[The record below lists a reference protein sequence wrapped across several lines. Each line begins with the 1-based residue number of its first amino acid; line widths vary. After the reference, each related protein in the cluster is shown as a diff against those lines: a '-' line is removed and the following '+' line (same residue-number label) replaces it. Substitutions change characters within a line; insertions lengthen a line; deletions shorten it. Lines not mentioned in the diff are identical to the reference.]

1 MTCFGLKMSLNNS
14 ALLKDNSIQNGTDS
28 LLNSYDEGDESFVVL
43 ERSTANDFN
52 IGPDRSSLSQSFRTA
67 QGDESFSV
75 FLSNLPKGISTSFS
89 NQSQVS

>member
-1 MTCFGLKMSLNNS
+1 MSFNNS
-14 ALLKDNSIQNGTDS
+14 ELLRDHSIQNGTDS

-52 IGPDRSSLSQSFRTA
+52 IGLGPDRSSLPQSFRTT
-67 QGDESFSV
+67 QGDDSFSV
-75 FLSNLPKGISTSFS
+75 FHNNLPKGMSTSFS